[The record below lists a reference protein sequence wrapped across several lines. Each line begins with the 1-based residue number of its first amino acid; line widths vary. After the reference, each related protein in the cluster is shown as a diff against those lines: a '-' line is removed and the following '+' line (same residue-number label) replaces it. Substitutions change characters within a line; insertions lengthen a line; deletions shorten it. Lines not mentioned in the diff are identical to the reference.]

1 MTSPETKRHTY
12 TQTNKIQSFGSDS
25 HIGPHGSP
33 HTPGRLHHQRG
44 SLGHVNHHAHPHVVQ
59 TRSNDRSS
67 SFGGPGAGES
77 ATNPLDLC
85 PDGFSNMVT
94 KLYQT
99 KPVQF
104 CLLSENPLAEDPTKL
119 QQVRWFFLCP
129 PHSHFGWVL
138 TRVLGL
144 CIAWAALWGIVGKE
158 EAFFGGNVF
167 SIFLLYVL
175 SRVSGFFVGLLGLP
189 PLLGMLL
196 AGITLNNVQFTSN
209 DHTIADDIQREW
221 RVALRDFSFI
231 TILIRAGLSLNP
243 KGLMLMKSVVIRLAL
258 CPGVLAEGPVI
269 ALLAYFVF
277 DMPFNWAFMLGFILA
292 AVSPAVVVPSL
303 LKLQNKGYGVEQGIP
318 TLIIAAASI
327 DDIIAIS
334 AFSIVMSVSFVAE
347 DKSLLV
353 MLLHAP
359 TEIAVGFIAA
369 IVAGVIMWYIPPP
382 DKHELDTRGHPLL
395 RTENHTTARFLIL
408 FGTGIM
414 FMFGFQ
420 RMGLAGAGALGC
432 LSVSFVTGLGWDI
445 DTKRPVGEAFGH
457 AWNSLMPLLFG
468 LIGSEIK
475 LNVIE
480 VDNIWKAVLVLIGG
494 LLVRVCV
501 SFLTVMG
508 VGLNVKEQLFV
519 AIAWIP
525 KATVQAAIS
534 GIPLDQ
540 AMRTGDATKIQRGK
554 YILTIAVLAIL
565 ITAPI
570 GALGIRLT
578 GKRLLQ
584 LPKRL
589 LTRRSFRRRS
599 SIQKSDGY
607 PRPLIAMNL
616 IPADSPTAEAD
627 EAKTEIQIQPGL
639 KPDPSA
645 DTMITIDEAVN
656 SANPTPNGTVVVI
669 QPGLPLSK
677 NLAPGTQVEGGPD
690 NSGPSTAEQQNSV
703 DV

>member
-1 MTSPETKRHTY
+1 M
-12 TQTNKIQSFGSDS
+12 
-25 HIGPHGSP
+25 
-33 HTPGRLHHQRG
+33 
-44 SLGHVNHHAHPHVVQ
+44 
-59 TRSNDRSS
+59 
-67 SFGGPGAGES
+67 
-77 ATNPLDLC
+77 
-85 PDGFSNMVT
+85 
-94 KLYQT
+94 
-99 KPVQF
+99 
-104 CLLSENPLAEDPTKL
+104 
-119 QQVRWFFLCP
+119 
-129 PHSHFGWVL
+129 
-138 TRVLGL
+138 
-144 CIAWAALWGIVGKE
+144 
-158 EAFFGGNVF
+158 
-167 SIFLLYVL
+167 
-175 SRVSGFFVGLLGLP
+175 
-189 PLLGMLL
+189 
-196 AGITLNNVQFTSN
+196 
-209 DHTIADDIQREW
+209 
-221 RVALRDFSFI
+221 
-231 TILIRAGLSLNP
+231 
-243 KGLMLMKSVVIRLAL
+243 
-258 CPGVLAEGPVI
+258 
-269 ALLAYFVF
+269 
-277 DMPFNWAFMLGFILA
+277 
-292 AVSPAVVVPSL
+292 
-303 LKLQNKGYGVEQGIP
+303 
-318 TLIIAAASI
+318 IIAAASI

-334 AFSIVMSVSFVAE
+334 AFSIVMSVSFVDE
-347 DKSLLV
+347 SKSLLV
-353 MLLHAP
+353 VLLHAP
-359 TEIAVGFIAA
+359 TEIAVGFLAA
-369 IVAGVIMWYIPPP
+369 IIAGVIMWYIPPP
-382 DKHELDTRGHPLL
+382 DKHELDKRGHPLL

-420 RMGLAGAGALGC
+420 RMELAGAGALGC

-616 IPADSPTAEAD
+616 IPADSSADPD
-627 EAKTEIQIQPGL
+627 EAKTEIQPGMKL
-639 KPDPSA
+639 DPSA
-645 DTMITIDEAVN
+645 DTMITIDETN
-656 SANPTPNGTVVVI
+656 SNITSNGTVVVI
-669 QPGLPLSK
+669 QPGLPASK
-677 NLAPGTQVEGGPD
+677 NSASPETETEKDDPQCD
-690 NSGPSTAEQQNSV
+690 QQQNSV